1 MGNFTGFLKHGGNYL
16 IASVATSALAFIS
29 IPVYTHLLTPED
41 YGVISIFM
49 GVVGLLGSIMSFS
62 ADRSVSRYFF
72 DQKNELDFKRFVGTS
87 SILAMSFFILNSILL
102 FVFAEEFGHVFGL
115 SKNVVYLI
123 IPVSLINIIGLT
135 FEQIYGPLKK
145 SKQIA
150 ISSFLKAFLG
160 FVLSVFFIFIF
171 KKDKFYGQIIGQIV
185 AGLVIIFFLI
195 RLIKPYFKWSF
206 DISYIKYIFI
216 YSVPL
221 IPYALSGVI
230 IEQFGKVAIGGS
242 QGMSEAGFYNLA
254 LSVSS
259 IVSIA
264 IAVTHQAWNPF
275 YFEYM
280 NSKNYAQLDNDF
292 LRIIKITII
301 VAFGVA
307 AFGKE
312 IGLILAKKEFSGS
325 LYLIPVF
332 TIGYVFYQLSYAYL
346 RNFGFSKSTHF
357 MTLTVLFSGISNVVL
372 NIFLIKAYGELG
384 AAVSFV
390 LSYFLMFMSSWF
402 INTYFVKLHATPLKR
417 LLIPLSLVIPFYVF
431 LYFVMDIQSN
441 FGAIILKVISLSILI
456 SLLFWTDRK
465 KIHLFSKSILIKIFQ
480 SKVKEDAID
489 S

>member
-1 MGNFTGFLKHGGNYL
+1 MANFSDFLKHGGNYL

-29 IPVYTHLLTPED
+29 IPVYTRLLTPED
-41 YGVISIFM
+41 YGVVSIFM

-72 DQKNELDFKRFVGTS
+72 DQKDGIDFKRFVGTS
-87 SILAMSFFILNSILL
+87 SILAMTFFILNSILL
-102 FVFAEEFGHVFGL
+102 FVFADDFGHVFGL

-123 IPVSLINIIGLT
+123 IPVSFINIIGLT
-135 FEQIYGPLKK
+135 FEQIYGPLKR

-150 ISSFLKAFLG
+150 VSSFLKAFLG
-160 FVLSVFFIFIF
+160 FFFSVIFIF
-171 KKDKFYGQIIGQIV
+171 VFKKEKFYGQIIGQIV
-185 AGLVIIFFLI
+185 AGLFIIIFWI
-195 RLIKPYFKWSF
+195 RLISPYFKCSF

-264 IAVTHQAWNPF
+264 IAVTHQAWNPY

-280 NSKNYAQLDNDF
+280 NSKNYSQLDNDF
-292 LRIIKITII
+292 IRIIKITII

-346 RNFGFSKSTHF
+346 RNFGYSKSTHF

-372 NIFLIKAYGELG
+372 NIFLIKGYGELG

-390 LSYFLMFMSSWF
+390 LSYLLMFVLAWF
-402 INTYFVKLHATPLKR
+402 INTYFVKLHATPIKR
-417 LLIPLSLVIPFYVF
+417 LLIPLSLVIPFYVL
-431 LYFVMDIQSN
+431 LYLIMYIQYN
-441 FGAIILKVISLSILI
+441 IGVIILKATFFCILI
-456 SLLFWTDRK
+456 SLLFWTEK
-465 KIHLFSKSILIKIFQ
+465 KVIYLFSKNIFKKFQ
-480 SKVKEDAID
+480 KKAKGNAIN